1 MARFY
6 FHLQEAGKLHTD
18 PEGTDLPDVNAAR
31 KEAILEARDLL
42 SNAIR
47 AGRAKVPEAFV
58 IADEAGRKLD
68 VVPLAAV
75 LPEPLKK
82 CR

>member
-6 FHLQEAGKLHTD
+6 FLLQEADKLYTD
-18 PEGTDLPDVNAAR
+18 PEGADLPDVSAAR
-31 KEAILEARDLL
+31 QEAVLAARDIL
-42 SNAIR
+42 SNAIKT
-47 AGRAKVPEAFV
+47 GRAKVPEAFV

-75 LPEPLKK
+75 LPEQLK
-82 CR
+82 R

>member
-6 FHLQEAGKLHTD
+6 FHLQVGRNLVEDAD
-18 PEGTDLPDVNAAR
+18 GTELADVEAAR
-31 KEAILEARDLL
+31 QEAMLAARDLL
-42 SNAIR
+42 SDAIR
-47 AGRAKVPEAFV
+47 AGRPKVPQAFV

-75 LPEPLKK
+75 LPEPFKK
-82 CR
+82 

>member
-6 FHLQEAGKLHTD
+6 FHLQEAGKLHAD
-18 PEGTDLPDVNAAR
+18 PEGTDLPDVSAAR
-31 KEAILEARDLL
+31 QEALLAAREIL

-47 AGRAKVPEAFV
+47 AGRARVPEAFV

-68 VVPLAAV
+68 VVPFAAV

-82 CR
+82 

>member
-18 PEGTDLPDVNAAR
+18 PEGTDLRDVSAAR
-31 KEAILEARDLL
+31 QEALLAARDIL
-42 SNAIR
+42 SNAIKT
-47 AGRAKVPEAFV
+47 GRAKVPEAFV

-82 CR
+82 

>member
-6 FHLQEAGKLHTD
+6 FHLQDGGNLVEDAD
-18 PEGTDLPDVNAAR
+18 GTELADVDAAR
-31 KEAILEARDLL
+31 QEAILAARDVL
-42 SNAIR
+42 SDAIR
-47 AGRAKVPEAFV
+47 AGRKKVPQAFV

-82 CR
+82 

>member
-6 FHLQEAGKLHTD
+6 FHLQEADKVHTD
-18 PEGTDLPDVNAAR
+18 PEGTDLPDLSAAR
-31 KEAILEARDLL
+31 REALLAARDIL
-42 SNAIR
+42 SNAIK
-47 AGRAKVPEAFV
+47 AGRAKVPDAFV
-58 IADEAGRKLD
+58 IADAAGRKLD

-82 CR
+82 